1 MDMDWPLTRDTCMPD
16 SEHCLA
22 SAATTHQVTL
32 LPSGFII
39 EAETGEKLVDA
50 ARRNGI
56 RWPRVCGG
64 VGDCGVCYAEVVPG
78 LPDSPPA
85 AAERSL
91 LKRVPAGPAM
101 GGEMRLACCVNVD
114 RDMVIYRF
122 GIRTP
127 QAAG

>member
-1 MDMDWPLTRDTCMPD
+1 MSRDTCTPD
-16 SEHCLA
+16 SPDSPTNA
-22 SAATTHQVTL
+22 VTTYQVTL
-32 LPSGFII
+32 LPSGFTL
-39 EAETGEKLVDA
+39 EAEAGEKLVDA
-50 ARRNGI
+50 ARRSGI

-78 LPDSPPA
+78 LPDAPPA

-91 LKRVPAGPAM
+91 LKRLPAGPAM
-101 GGEMRLACCVNVD
+101 GGEMRLACCIRVD

-122 GIRTP
+122 GIRIPQP